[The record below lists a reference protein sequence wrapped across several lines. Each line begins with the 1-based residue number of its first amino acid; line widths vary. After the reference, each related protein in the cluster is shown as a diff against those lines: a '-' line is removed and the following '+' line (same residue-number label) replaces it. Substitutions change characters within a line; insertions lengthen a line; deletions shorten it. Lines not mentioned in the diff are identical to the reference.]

1 MRKRI
6 MLVLPLLITLAGLLL
21 VSYPIVGNVCS
32 YFHSTSTIDQYSADV
47 NKLTKEEIE
56 EAKANA
62 QAYNESNSNNGH
74 YDALNLGDVISYIDI
89 PAINVYLPIYDNTKE
104 DTLMKG
110 VGHLEN
116 TSLPVGGKRTHCV
129 LTAHSGLTTA
139 TMFTDLEDLKKG
151 DIFKLHTLD
160 EILTYEVDRIV
171 VSLPELVTE
180 YFTVS
185 PEEDYVTLMTCTPT
199 GVNTHRLLVRG
210 HFIEKEIIELESSV
224 PVTEPKDT
232 STVSE
237 LDYDRD
243 DKIQLLGTMTVAGAL
258 TLIIVILIII
268 KRRKE
273 KKSMPS

>member
-1 MRKRI
+1 MKKRI
-6 MLVLPLLITLAGLLL
+6 MLLLPLLITIAGLLL
-21 VSYPIVGNVCS
+21 VSYPLVGNVCN
-32 YFHSTSTIDQYSADV
+32 YFHSTATIDEYSANV
-47 NKLTKEEIE
+47 NELTKEEIE

-62 QAYNESNSNNGH
+62 QAYNASNANNGH
-74 YDALNLGDVISYIDI
+74 YDALNLGEVISYIDI
-89 PAINVYLPIYDNTKE
+89 PSINVYLPVYDNTQE
-104 DTLMKG
+104 DTLYKG

-139 TMFTDLEDLKKG
+139 KMFTELEDLNEG

-171 VSLPELVTE
+171 VSLPELVTD

-210 HFIEKEIIELESSV
+210 HFVEKEFIELESSI
-224 PVTEPKDT
+224 PNPEAET
-232 STVSE
+232 STVDE
-237 LDYDRD
+237 IDYNGNN
-243 DKIQLLGTMTVAGAL
+243 KVQLFGTLIVAVIL
-258 TLIIVILIII
+258 TIIVIILIIK
-268 KRRKE
+268 KREKE
-273 KKSMPS
+273 Q

>member
-1 MRKRI
+1 MKKRLI
-6 MLVLPLLITLAGLLL
+6 LILPIIITLAGLVL

-32 YFHSTSTIDQYSADV
+32 YFNSTATIDQYSANV
-47 NKLTKEEIE
+47 NELTKEEIE
-56 EAKANA
+56 EAKAKA
-62 QAYNESNSNNGH
+62 QAYNESNANDGH

-89 PAINVYLPIYDNTKE
+89 PSISVYLPIYDNTKE

-139 TMFTDLEDLKKG
+139 TMFTNLEDLEEG

-171 VSLPELVTE
+171 VSLPELVTD

-210 HFIEKEIIELESSV
+210 HFIEKEIVELESSE
-224 PVTEPKDT
+224 PTETPT
-232 STVSE
+232 STADE
-237 LDYDRD
+237 INI
-243 DKIQLLGTMTVAGAL
+243 KNTNIQFIGTLIVAVLL
-258 TLIIVILIII
+258 TLIVVILIL
-268 KRRKE
+268 
-273 KKSMPS
+273 KKKNRE

>member
-1 MRKRI
+1 MKKRI
-6 MLVLPLLITLAGLLL
+6 MLLLPLLITIAGLLL
-21 VSYPIVGNVCS
+21 VSYPLVGNVCN
-32 YFHSTSTIDQYSADV
+32 YFHSTATIDEYAANV
-47 NKLTKEEIE
+47 NELTKEEIE

-62 QAYNESNSNNGH
+62 QAYNASNANNGH
-74 YDALNLGDVISYIDI
+74 YDALNLGEVISYIDI
-89 PAINVYLPIYDNTKE
+89 PSINVYLPVYDNTQE
-104 DTLMKG
+104 DTLYKG

-139 TMFTDLEDLKKG
+139 KMFTELEDLNEG

-171 VSLPELVTE
+171 VSLPELVTD

-210 HFIEKEIIELESSV
+210 HFVEKEFIELESSEDTNIAKFDTV
-224 PVTEPKDT
+224 FNERVNDRGDNLVFVVLVTAI
-232 STVSE
+232 
-237 LDYDRD
+237 L
-243 DKIQLLGTMTVAGAL
+243 IFLFF
-258 TLIIVILIII
+258 IIVFI
-268 KRRKE
+268 K
-273 KKSMPS
+273 KKGGIS